1 MDMLVET
8 VRSCNILDQ
17 IICSNAEK
25 RYMFGKLIR
34 NPNCRRSFY
43 HNSNGDISLIRN
55 IHLLQFSLGFC
66 QEPFRLYKFL

>member
-8 VRSCNILDQ
+8 VRSCHILDQ

-43 HNSNGDISLIRN
+43 NKNQLSRN
-55 IHLLQFSLGFC
+55 
-66 QEPFRLYKFL
+66 PKAKTVKV